1 MRGRVVKIKNTW
13 YDRLI
18 NYIPELIRNHVRVLK
33 DKTISIKLHLNKLL
47 GEERYI
53 HLKKLIM

>member
-1 MRGRVVKIKNTW
+1 MRGRVVKINNTW

-47 GEERYI
+47 GEER
-53 HLKKLIM
+53 